1 MTLTKSSSFN
11 NKLILEAYTHT
22 EIRPEGNKGWIT
34 VSQKNNL
41 KGLKVLVQATLP
53 DGTIVPA
60 GSTAYLREDF
70 LHTSPAAKNKL
81 KSDTLPGEFILVTM
95 NEVEYISPPEGG
107 AA

>member
-1 MTLTKSSSFN
+1 MTLEKASSFN
-11 NKLILEAYTHT
+11 NKLVVEAYIHT

-34 VSQKNNL
+34 ASQKNNL
-41 KGLKVLVQATLP
+41 KGLRVLIQANLP
-53 DGTIVPA
+53 DGTVVPV
-60 GSTAYLREDF
+60 GSMAFIKEES
-70 LHTSPAAKNKL
+70 LHTSLWAKNKL

>member
-1 MTLTKSSSFN
+1 MILSYPSSFN

-22 EIRPEGNKGWIT
+22 EIRPEGNKGWI
-34 VSQKNNL
+34 VASQKNNL
-41 KGLKVLVQATLP
+41 KGLKVLIQATLS
-53 DGTIVPA
+53 DGTIVPV
-60 GSTAYLREDF
+60 GSTAYLKEEF

>member
-1 MTLTKSSSFN
+1 MTLNKTSSFN

-41 KGLKVLVQATLP
+41 KGLKVLIQATLP